1 MVPGLFVAAL
11 AIEQRAKLR
20 PAIVQ
25 HVSMGWLVCLTQAG
39 GISGHFPGA

>member
-11 AIEQRAKLR
+11 AIDQRAKLR

-25 HVSMGWLVCLTQAG
+25 HVSMGWLVCLRQTG
-39 GISGHFPGA
+39 VVSGHFPGA